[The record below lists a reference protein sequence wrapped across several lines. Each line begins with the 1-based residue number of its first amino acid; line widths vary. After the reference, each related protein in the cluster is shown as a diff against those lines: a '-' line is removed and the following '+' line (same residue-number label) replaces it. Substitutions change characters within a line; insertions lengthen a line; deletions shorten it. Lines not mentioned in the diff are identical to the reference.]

1 MASAAKKCIGAAT
14 AAVAGLIGFSYTN
27 PSWTQRKFDTS
38 KTPPLLFLENPSR
51 EECLTRFQAFA
62 SPETPMDVLVVG
74 GGSVGA
80 GSALDAVTRGLSVG
94 LVEMNDYASGTSSRS
109 TKLIHGGIRYLEK
122 AVFHLDVQQ
131 LKLVAE
137 ALQERAI
144 MIHQAPHLCHDIPT
158 IVPCYDPIG
167 LIKFWCGAKLY
178 DLIAMWERGTLKYS
192 GFLTPYETMKRFPK
206 LLHANKDGELLYGS
220 VQYYDGQMDDARVCL
235 SVALTAASH
244 GAATVNY
251 AKVEKMELVQNSS
264 GEQVVKTLVT
274 DRVNQRKF
282 TVYSKTVL
290 NAGGPFSEE
299 VQKLV
304 ANKNK
309 IRIMPSSGTHIVI
322 EPRYCPREGG
332 MVFPSSDGRVVF
344 GVSWL
349 GGCLVGTTDNRC
361 EVTED
366 VRAPEA
372 DVRFLIDSVEEYVGK
387 VPREAVLSA
396 WCGIRPLAVTEDA
409 SGDSTQNIVR
419 EHMVSVDKEHQMISV
434 TGGKWTTYRKISQ
447 DAVDKLRDTLLK
459 DRVTFRQC
467 VTGEIQV
474 VGAHNLASVPAAA
487 PSDIPDDVHSHWKSQ
502 YGDRYHVLLEM
513 VRRNPEALKRLHP
526 EEPIVE
532 AEVVYA
538 AQREHCEHVQDFIAR
553 RTRLAFLN
561 VERAREIIPGVTR
574 VMAEA
579 KRWGQARKSE
589 EQTDAFASLHS
600 FQAN

>member
-27 PSWTQRKFDTS
+27 PSWTQRKFDSS
-38 KTPPLLFLENPSR
+38 KTVPLVCPENPSR
-51 EECLTRFQAFA
+51 DECLTRFQAFA
-62 SPETPMDVLVVG
+62 SPETPMDVLIVG

-137 ALQERAI
+137 ALQERTI

-158 IVPCYDPIG
+158 IIPCYDPID
-167 LIKFWCGAKLY
+167 IVKFWCGAKLY

-192 GFLTPYETMKRFPK
+192 GFLTPYDTLKRFPQ
-206 LLHANKDGELLYGS
+206 LRYTNKHGELLYGS

-235 SVALTAASH
+235 SAALTAASY

-264 GEQVVKTLVT
+264 GERVVKSLVT

-282 TVYSKTVL
+282 TVYSRTIL
-290 NAGGPFSEE
+290 NACGPFSGE
-299 VQKLV
+299 VQKLM
-304 ANKNK
+304 ADKSK
-309 IRIMPSSGTHIVI
+309 LRIVPSSGTHIVV
-322 EPRYCPREGG
+322 EPRYCPREGA

-344 GVSWL
+344 GTSWL
-349 GGCLVGTTDNRC
+349 GGCLVGTTDNKC

-366 VRAPEA
+366 VRPPEA
-372 DVRFLIDSVEEYVGK
+372 DVRFLLDSMEEYVGK

-396 WCGIRPLAVTEDA
+396 WCGIRPLAVAEGA
-409 SGDSTQNIVR
+409 SESSTQNIVR
-419 EHMVSVDKEHQMISV
+419 EHMVSVDEEHQMLSV
-434 TGGKWTTYRKISQ
+434 TGGKWTTYRKIAQ
-447 DAVDKLRDTLLK
+447 DAVDELRDKLLK
-459 DRVTFRQC
+459 NRASFRPC
-467 VTGEIQV
+467 VTGELQL

-487 PSDIPDDVHSHWKSQ
+487 PSDIPEDVHSHWKRQ
-502 YGDRYHVLLEM
+502 YGDRYYILLDM
-513 VRRNPEALKRLHP
+513 VRRNPAALQRLHP
-526 EEPIVE
+526 KEPIVE
-532 AEVVYA
+532 AEVTYA

-553 RTRLAFLN
+553 RTRLSFLN
-561 VERAREIIPGVTR
+561 VERAKAIIPEVTR
-574 VMAEA
+574 VMAET
-579 KRWGQARKSE
+579 KRWGRSKKNE
-589 EQTDAFASLHS
+589 EQTNAFASLNS
-600 FQAN
+600 FLAS